1 MTRLYYNDSYLRE
14 FRAEVTAVEGERVYL
29 SESAF
34 YPESGGQLS
43 DRGMIGGLD
52 VLDVIDEDGRVAH
65 VVNGHL
71 EPGESVS
78 CAVDWRR
85 RLGHMRQHTGQHLLS
100 AVLAEEHGIQTVS
113 FHMGAETCTIDVD
126 RPSLEP
132 EFLAAVEKRVN
143 EVAMENR
150 LVAVSYHDSREEI
163 GLRKATEREGTI
175 RVVSIEGIDR
185 SACGGTHVRSTG
197 EIGPVF
203 VRKLDKIRSNV
214 RIEFVCGDRAIA
226 RARADFDALSR
237 AARALSATL
246 DEVPALVTTHL
257 ERAAEA
263 DKGRQKLAIELAQMR
278 GAELFRATE
287 PTAAG
292 WRVVTRRLA
301 GPAIDDATRTEG
313 QAFASGG
320 RAVFAAASESGAVL
334 VAVSGDG
341 PFKAGDK
348 LKALFAAH
356 GGRGGGN
363 PQLAQGSAASREAAE
378 RILAELIAGL

>member
-14 FRAEVTAVEGERVYL
+14 FSAEVTAVEGDRVYL
-29 SESAF
+29 SQSAF

-43 DRGMIGGLD
+43 DRGVVAGFEIAD
-52 VLDVIDEDGRVAH
+52 VVDEESRVAH
-65 VVNGHL
+65 VVRGTL
-71 EPGESVS
+71 EPGQSVACS
-78 CAVDWRR
+78 IDWRR
-85 RLGHMRQHTGQHLLS
+85 RLDHMRQHTGQHLLS

-132 EFLAAVEKRVN
+132 EFLAAIEKRVN

-150 LVAVSYHDSREEI
+150 PVSVSYHDAREEI
-163 GLRKATEREGTI
+163 GLRKATGREGTI

-203 VRKLDKIRSNV
+203 VRKLDKIRGNV

-226 RARADFDALSR
+226 RARADFGALSR
-237 AARALSATL
+237 AARALSTTL
-246 DEVPALVTTHL
+246 DEVPALVAAQL

-263 DKGRQKLAIELAQMR
+263 DKSRQKLAMELAQLR
-278 GAELFRATE
+278 GAELFRSTE

-292 WRVVTRRLA
+292 WRVIARKLA
-301 GPAIDDATRTEG
+301 SAAIDDTTRTEA
-313 QAFASGG
+313 QAFVAGG
-320 RAVFAAASESGAVL
+320 RAVFAAVSESGAVL
-334 VAVSGDG
+334 AAVSADG

-348 LKALFAAH
+348 LKALFAAY

-363 PQLAQGSAASREAAE
+363 AQLAQGSAASRDAAE
-378 RILAELIAGL
+378 RILAELTAGL